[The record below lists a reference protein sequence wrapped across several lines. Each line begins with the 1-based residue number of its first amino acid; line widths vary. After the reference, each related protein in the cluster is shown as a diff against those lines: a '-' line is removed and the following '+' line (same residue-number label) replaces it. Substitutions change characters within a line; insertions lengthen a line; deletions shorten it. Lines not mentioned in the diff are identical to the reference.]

1 MTKHTHT
8 AESGEGDENSKGSG
22 FQVDGVAGTDVL
34 RPGRLAV
41 RTGRMDQGPIGK
53 VESRRC
59 RAAREAGGRL
69 EGRWKWVRESG
80 FCLTTVACILG
91 FQEDSFRL

>member
-1 MTKHTHT
+1 
-8 AESGEGDENSKGSG
+8 
-22 FQVDGVAGTDVL
+22 
-34 RPGRLAV
+34 
-41 RTGRMDQGPIGK
+41 MDQGLIGK